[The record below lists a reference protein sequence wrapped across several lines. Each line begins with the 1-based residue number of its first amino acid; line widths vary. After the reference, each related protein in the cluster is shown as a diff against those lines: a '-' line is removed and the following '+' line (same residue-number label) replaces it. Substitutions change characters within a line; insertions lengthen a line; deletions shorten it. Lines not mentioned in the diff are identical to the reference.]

1 MVSGTF
7 HDFKEV
13 ILVVPISFC
22 TFVRMK
28 RLTYIIYTFCG
39 VLLLLSCGQ
48 RYDSTL
54 IAIDSIADADADS
67 AAVLLSRVDTVEISE
82 ANRMYY
88 HLLRAKV
95 DDKRDVLEMTD
106 EQAEQLVTYFED
118 DGDERLLP
126 TAYYYGGRICV
137 ENSNAPQALD
147 YFRKAEVLLT
157 DDHIRPM
164 PEDDH
169 EKALL
174 SKVYSQMGYLFVY
187 RKMYDE
193 ARQCSE
199 QSYKLDK
206 AIRDT
211 IGMIFNLRDIGIS
224 YKWADKER
232 EALPYFY
239 QARILAIEANDEFMK
254 TSVCLQLAG
263 AYLDLNKV
271 DSAKKYAIPLLK
283 TIEQTDSSAVLCLIS
298 KIYQKSNQIDSARY
312 YSQLLLKHGK
322 KYALCQAHQ
331 ILAEINIR
339 KNRSAEALQ
348 HYREYQELKYWI
360 DKANSTEDIA
370 LANSAYN
377 YQKKETENYELK
389 IENDHK
395 EKILLVT
402 IAAIVVLVLV
412 FFLFFNRYRHKQAAK
427 LKELERIKE
436 ELFRQ
441 SEEYRQQSR
450 QQIAEL
456 EVQLQDAGTTNDELR
471 QQLENEK
478 GKLEA
483 SLEMAIVKEREAK
496 QSLRIIR
503 DSKPY
508 RQILHLT
515 NEGTPQAITDE
526 DWKEL
531 SAFVNQEYKGFT
543 TRLNEL
549 CGKMS
554 ELEYRVCLLIKADTD
569 LNKMAEILI
578 KAQPT
583 ISTTRSRLY
592 HKAFGKKG
600 HAKDWDA
607 VIKAL

>member
-1 MVSGTF
+1 
-7 HDFKEV
+7 
-13 ILVVPISFC
+13 
-22 TFVRMK
+22 MK
-28 RLTYIIYTFCG
+28 RLSYIVCTLCG
-39 VLLLLSCGQ
+39 LLLFSCGQ
-48 RYDSTL
+48 RYEPALT
-54 IAIDSIADADADS
+54 AIDSIADADADS
-67 AAVLLSRVDTVEISE
+67 AAVLLSRVDMVEISE

-95 DDKRDVLEMTD
+95 DDKRDVLDMTD

-126 TAYYYGGRICV
+126 TAYYYGGRICA

-157 DDHIRPM
+157 GDHTRPM
-164 PEDDH
+164 PEDNRD
-169 EKALL
+169 KALL
-174 SKVYSQMGYLFVY
+174 SKVYSQMGYLFVD
-187 RKMYDE
+187 RRMYDE

-199 QSYKLDK
+199 QSYELGK
-206 AIRDT
+206 AIHDT

-239 QARILAIEANDEFMK
+239 QARTLANEANDEFMK

-263 AYLDLNKV
+263 TYLDLNKV
-271 DSAKKYAIPLLK
+271 DSAKKYALPLLK
-283 TIEQTDSSAVLCLIS
+283 TIGQTDSSAVLCFTS
-298 KIYQKSNQIDSARY
+298 KLYQKSNQIDSAEY

-322 KYALCQAHQ
+322 KDAICEAHQ

-348 HYREYQELKYWI
+348 HYQKYQELKYWI
-360 DKANSTEDIA
+360 NKANSTADIA
-370 LANSAYN
+370 QANSAYN
-377 YQKKETENYELK
+377 YQKKEAENYELK

-402 IAAIVVLVLV
+402 IAGIVVLVLV
-412 FFLFFNRYRHKQAAK
+412 FFLFFNRYRHRQATK

-436 ELFRQ
+436 EQFRQ

-450 QQIAEL
+450 QRIAEL

-503 DSKPY
+503 DSNAY
-508 RQILHLT
+508 RQILRLT
-515 NEGTPQAITDE
+515 NDGSPQTITDE

-531 SAFVNQEYKGFT
+531 SAIINQEYKGFT

-592 HKAFGKKG
+592 QKAFGKKG

-607 VIKAL
+607 VIKSL

>member
-1 MVSGTF
+1 M
-7 HDFKEV
+7 
-13 ILVVPISFC
+13 SFL
-22 TFVRMK
+22 TRARRGGEHHAGVNPLHSMK

-39 VLLLLSCGQ
+39 VLLLLACGQ
-48 RYDSTL
+48 RYEPAL
-54 IAIDSIADADADS
+54 IAIDSIANANPDS
-67 AAVLLSRVDTVEISE
+67 AAVLLSRVDTVEFSE

-88 HLLRAKV
+88 YLLRAKV
-95 DDKRDVLEMTD
+95 DDQRDALDMTD

-157 DDHIRPM
+157 NDHTRPM
-164 PEDDH
+164 PEDNQD
-169 EKALL
+169 KALL
-174 SKVYSQMGYLFVY
+174 SKVYSQMGYLFVD
-187 RKMYDE
+187 RRMYDE

-199 QSYKLDK
+199 QSYELDK

-239 QARILAIEANDEFMK
+239 QARTLANEANDEFMK

-263 AYLDLNKV
+263 TYLDLNKV
-271 DSAKKYAIPLLK
+271 DSAKKYALPLLK
-283 TIEQTDSSAVLCLIS
+283 TIEQTDSSAVLCFTS
-298 KIYQKSNQIDSARY
+298 KLYQKSNQIDSAEY

-322 KYALCQAHQ
+322 KDAICEAHQ

-339 KNRSAEALQ
+339 KNRSTEALQ
-348 HYREYQELKYWI
+348 HYQKYQELKYWI
-360 DKANSTEDIA
+360 NKANSTADIA
-370 LANSAYN
+370 QANSAYN
-377 YQKKETENYELK
+377 YQKKEAENYELK

-402 IAAIVVLVLV
+402 IAGIVVLVLV
-412 FFLFFNRYRHKQAAK
+412 FFLFFNRYRHRQATK

-450 QQIAEL
+450 QRIAEL

-503 DSKPY
+503 DSNAY
-508 RQILHLT
+508 RQILRLT
-515 NEGTPQAITDE
+515 NDGSPQTITDE

-531 SAFVNQEYKGFT
+531 SAIINQEYKGFT
-543 TRLNEL
+543 IRLNEL

-554 ELEYRVCLLIKADTD
+554 DLEYRVCLLIKADTD
-569 LNKMAEILI
+569 LNRMAEILI

-592 HKAFGKKG
+592 QKAFGKKG

-607 VIKAL
+607 VIKSL

>member
-1 MVSGTF
+1 
-7 HDFKEV
+7 
-13 ILVVPISFC
+13 
-22 TFVRMK
+22 MK
-28 RLTYIIYTFCG
+28 RLHDIVCTLCG
-39 VLLLLSCGQ
+39 LLLFSCGQ
-48 RYDSTL
+48 QYEPEL
-54 IAIDSIADADADS
+54 IAIDSMADTSPDS
-67 AAVLLSRVDTVEISE
+67 AAVLLSKFDTLNVSE
-82 ANRMYY
+82 GNRMYY
-88 HLLRAKV
+88 YLLRAKV
-95 DDKRDVLEMTD
+95 SDHLDQLDATTE
-106 EQAEQLVTYFED
+106 EAEQLVTYFED
-118 DGDERLLP
+118 DGDEHLLP
-126 TAYYYGGRICV
+126 IAYYYGGRICA
-137 ENSNAPQALD
+137 ENSNVPQALD
-147 YFRKAEVLLT
+147 YFHKAEVLLT
-157 DDHIRPM
+157 DGHSLPM
-164 PEDDH
+164 PEDDQD
-169 EKALL
+169 KALL

-187 RKMYDE
+187 RNMYEE
-193 ARQCSE
+193 ARRCSE
-199 QSYKLDK
+199 QSYELDK
-206 AIRDT
+206 DINDT
-211 IGMIFNLRDIGIS
+211 VGMIFNLRDIGIS

-239 QARILAIEANDEFMK
+239 QARTLANKAHDEFMK

-263 AYLDLNKV
+263 TYLDLNKV
-271 DSAKKYAIPLLK
+271 DSAKKYVLPLLNM
-283 TIEQTDSSAVLCLIS
+283 IERTDSTAILSILSDFYHKSNQTDSAE
-298 KIYQKSNQIDSARY
+298 Y
-312 YSQLLLKHGK
+312 YSQRLLLCRRKDAQCH
-322 KYALCQAHQ
+322 AHQ

-348 HYREYQELKYWI
+348 HYREYQELRYWI
-360 DKANSTEDIA
+360 DKANSTADITQ
-370 LANSAYN
+370 ANSAYN
-377 YQKKETENYELK
+377 YQKKEAENYELK

-395 EKILLVT
+395 EKILLMTV
-402 IAAIVVLVLV
+402 AAIIVLVLA
-412 FFLFFNRYRHKQAAK
+412 FFLFFNRYRHRQATK

-450 QQIAEL
+450 QRIAEL

-503 DSKPY
+503 DSNAY
-508 RQILHLT
+508 RQILRLT
-515 NEGTPQAITDE
+515 NDGSPQTITDE

-531 SAFVNQEYKGFT
+531 SAIINQEYKGFT
-543 TRLNEL
+543 QRLFEL

-592 HKAFGKKG
+592 QKAFGKKDS
-600 HAKDWDA
+600 AKDWDA
-607 VIKAL
+607 VINSL

>member
-1 MVSGTF
+1 M
-7 HDFKEV
+7 
-13 ILVVPISFC
+13 
-22 TFVRMK
+22 
-28 RLTYIIYTFCG
+28 
-39 VLLLLSCGQ
+39 
-48 RYDSTL
+48 
-54 IAIDSIADADADS
+54 
-67 AAVLLSRVDTVEISE
+67 TVTN
-82 ANRMYY
+82 ACYP
-88 HLLRAKV
+88 
-95 DDKRDVLEMTD
+95 
-106 EQAEQLVTYFED
+106 Q
-118 DGDERLLP
+118 
-126 TAYYYGGRICV
+126 AYYYGGRICA

-157 DDHIRPM
+157 NDHIRPM
-164 PEDDH
+164 PEDNQD
-169 EKALL
+169 KALL
-174 SKVYSQMGYLFVY
+174 SKVYSQMGYLFVG
-187 RKMYDE
+187 RNMYDE
-193 ARQCSE
+193 AQRCSE
-199 QSYKLDK
+199 LSYELDK
-206 AIRDT
+206 ASRDT
-211 IGMIFNLRDIGIS
+211 VGMIFNLRDIGIS

-239 QARILAIEANDEFMK
+239 QARTLAIEANDEFME

-263 AYLDLNKV
+263 TYLDVNEL
-271 DSAKKYAIPLLK
+271 DSAKKYVLPLLNM
-283 TIEQTDSSAVLCLIS
+283 IERTDSSAVLCFTS
-298 KIYQKSNQIDSARY
+298 KLYQKSNQIDSAEY

-322 KYALCQAHQ
+322 KDAICEAHQ

-348 HYREYQELKYWI
+348 HYREYQELRYWI
-360 DKANSTEDIA
+360 DKANSTADIA
-370 LANSAYN
+370 QANSAYN
-377 YQKKETENYELK
+377 YQMKEAENYELK

-402 IAAIVVLVLV
+402 IAGIVVLVLV
-412 FFLFFNRYRHKQAAK
+412 FFLFFNRYRHRQATK

-436 ELFRQ
+436 EQFQQ

-450 QQIAEL
+450 QRIAEL

-503 DSKPY
+503 DSNAY
-508 RQILHLT
+508 RQILRLT
-515 NEGTPQAITDE
+515 NDGSPQTITDE

-531 SAFVNQEYKGFT
+531 SAIINQEYKGFT
-543 TRLNEL
+543 IRLNEL

-554 ELEYRVCLLIKADTD
+554 DLEYRVCLLIKADTD
-569 LNKMAEILI
+569 LNRMAEILI

-592 HKAFGKKG
+592 QKAFGKKG

-607 VIKAL
+607 VIKSL

>member
-1 MVSGTF
+1 MFFT
-7 HDFKEV
+7 HL
-13 ILVVPISFC
+13 IVPLHS
-22 TFVRMK
+22 MK
-28 RLTYIIYTFCG
+28 RLAYIIYTFCG
-39 VLLLLSCGQ
+39 VLLLLACGQ
-48 RYDSTL
+48 RYEPAL
-54 IAIDSIADADADS
+54 IAIDSIADAEADS
-67 AAVLLSRVDTVEISE
+67 AAVLLSGVDTVEFSE
-82 ANRMYY
+82 ADRMYY
-88 HLLRAKV
+88 HLLRAKI
-95 DDKRDVLEMTD
+95 DDKRDALDMTD

-157 DDHIRPM
+157 GDHTRPT
-164 PEDDH
+164 PADNQD
-169 EKALL
+169 KALL
-174 SKVYSQMGYLFVY
+174 SKVYSQMGYLFVG
-187 RKMYDE
+187 RNMYDE
-193 ARQCSE
+193 ARRCSE
-199 QSYKLDK
+199 LSYELDK
-206 AIRDT
+206 ASRDT
-211 IGMIFNLRDIGIS
+211 VGMIFNLRDIGIS

-239 QARILAIEANDEFMK
+239 QARTLAIEANDEFME

-263 AYLDLNKV
+263 TYLDLNKV
-271 DSAKKYAIPLLK
+271 DSAKKYVLPLLNM
-283 TIEQTDSSAVLCLIS
+283 IERTDSTAILSILSDFYHKSNQTDSAE
-298 KIYQKSNQIDSARY
+298 Y
-312 YSQLLLKHGK
+312 YSQRLLLCRRKDAQCH
-322 KYALCQAHQ
+322 AHQ

-348 HYREYQELKYWI
+348 HYREYQELRYWI
-360 DKANSTEDIA
+360 DKANSTADIA
-370 LANSAYN
+370 QANSAYN
-377 YQKKETENYELK
+377 YQKKEAENYELK
-389 IENDHK
+389 IENDRK
-395 EKILLVT
+395 EKILLLTVT
-402 IAAIVVLVLV
+402 AIIVLVLA
-412 FFLFFNRYRHKQAAK
+412 FFLFFNRYRHRQATK

-450 QQIAEL
+450 QRIAEL

-503 DSKPY
+503 DSNAY
-508 RQILHLT
+508 RQILRLT
-515 NEGTPQAITDE
+515 NDGSPQTITDE

-531 SAFVNQEYKGFT
+531 SAIINQEYKGFT
-543 TRLNEL
+543 IRLNEL

-554 ELEYRVCLLIKADTD
+554 DLEYRVCLLIKADTD
-569 LNKMAEILI
+569 LNRMAEILI

-592 HKAFGKKG
+592 QKAFGKKG

-607 VIKAL
+607 VIKSL

>member
-1 MVSGTF
+1 
-7 HDFKEV
+7 
-13 ILVVPISFC
+13 
-22 TFVRMK
+22 MK
-28 RLTYIIYTFCG
+28 RLHDIVCTLCG
-39 VLLLLSCGQ
+39 LLLFSCGQ
-48 RYDSTL
+48 QYEPEL
-54 IAIDSIADADADS
+54 IAIDSMADTSPDS
-67 AAVLLSRVDTVEISE
+67 AAVLLSKFDTLNVSE
-82 ANRMYY
+82 GNRMYY
-88 HLLRAKV
+88 YLLRAKV
-95 DDKRDVLEMTD
+95 SDHLDQLDATTE
-106 EQAEQLVTYFED
+106 EAEQLVTYFED
-118 DGDERLLP
+118 DGDEHLLP
-126 TAYYYGGRICV
+126 IAYYYGGRICA
-137 ENSNAPQALD
+137 ENSNVPQALD
-147 YFRKAEVLLT
+147 YFHKAEVLLT
-157 DDHIRPM
+157 DGHSLPM
-164 PEDDH
+164 PEDDQD
-169 EKALL
+169 KALL

-187 RKMYDE
+187 RNMYEE
-193 ARQCSE
+193 ARRCSE
-199 QSYKLDK
+199 QSYELDK
-206 AIRDT
+206 DINDT
-211 IGMIFNLRDIGIS
+211 VGMIFNLRDIGIS

-239 QARILAIEANDEFMK
+239 QARTLANKAHDEFMK

-263 AYLDLNKV
+263 TYLDLNKV
-271 DSAKKYAIPLLK
+271 DSAKKYVLPLLNM
-283 TIEQTDSSAVLCLIS
+283 IERTDSTAILSILSDFYHKSNQTDSAE
-298 KIYQKSNQIDSARY
+298 Y
-312 YSQLLLKHGK
+312 YSQRLLLCRRKDAQCH
-322 KYALCQAHQ
+322 AHQ

-348 HYREYQELKYWI
+348 HYREYQELRYWI
-360 DKANSTEDIA
+360 DKANSTADIA
-370 LANSAYN
+370 QANSAYN
-377 YQKKETENYELK
+377 YQKKEAENYELK

-395 EKILLVT
+395 EKILLMTV
-402 IAAIVVLVLV
+402 AAIIVLVLA
-412 FFLFFNRYRHKQAAK
+412 FFLFFNRYRHRQATK

-450 QQIAEL
+450 QRIAEL

-503 DSKPY
+503 DSNAY
-508 RQILHLT
+508 RQILRLT
-515 NEGTPQAITDE
+515 NDGSPQTITDE

-531 SAFVNQEYKGFT
+531 SAIINQEYKGFT
-543 TRLNEL
+543 QRLFEL

-592 HKAFGKKG
+592 QKAFGKKDS
-600 HAKDWDA
+600 AKDWDA
-607 VIKAL
+607 VINSL

>member
-1 MVSGTF
+1 MFFT
-7 HDFKEV
+7 HL
-13 ILVVPISFC
+13 IVPLHS
-22 TFVRMK
+22 MK
-28 RLTYIIYTFCG
+28 RLAYIIYTFCG
-39 VLLLLSCGQ
+39 VLLLFSCGQ
-48 RYDSTL
+48 WYEPALT
-54 IAIDSIADADADS
+54 AIDSIADADADS

-88 HLLRAKV
+88 HLLCAKV
-95 DDKRDVLEMTD
+95 DDKRDVLDMTD

-126 TAYYYGGRICV
+126 TAYYYGGRICA

-157 DDHIRPM
+157 GDHTRPT
-164 PEDDH
+164 PADNQD
-169 EKALL
+169 KALL
-174 SKVYSQMGYLFVY
+174 SKVYSQLGYLFVY
-187 RKMYDE
+187 RRMYDE
-193 ARQCSE
+193 ARQCSK
-199 QSYKLDK
+199 QSYELDK
-206 AIRDT
+206 AICDT
-211 IGMIFNLRDIGIS
+211 VGMIFNLRDIGIS

-239 QARILAIEANDEFMK
+239 QARTLAEEAHDEFMRYY
-254 TSVCLQLAG
+254 VILQLAST
-263 AYLDLNKV
+263 YVDINEL
-271 DSAKKYAIPLLK
+271 DSAKKYGQTLLRN
-283 TIEQTDSSAVLCLIS
+283 IEHIDSTAVLSVIS
-298 KIYQKSNQIDSARY
+298 DIYRKGVAIDSAEY
-312 YSQLLLKHGK
+312 YSLLLLKSSQKDAQCH
-322 KYALCQAHQ
+322 AHQ
-331 ILAEINIR
+331 ILTEIYLQ
-339 KNRSAEALQ
+339 KNRTKEALHHFQ
-348 HYREYQELKYWI
+348 EYKEQKYWI
-360 DKANSTEDIA
+360 DKANSTDDIA
-370 LANSAYN
+370 QANSAYN
-377 YQKKETENYELK
+377 YQKKEAENYELK

-395 EKILLVT
+395 EKILFVT
-402 IAAIVVLVLV
+402 IAGIVVLVLV
-412 FFLFFNRYRHKQAAK
+412 FFLFFNRYRHRQATK

-450 QQIAEL
+450 QRIAEL

-503 DSKPY
+503 DSNAY
-508 RQILHLT
+508 RQILRLT
-515 NEGTPQAITDE
+515 NDGSPQTITDE

-531 SAFVNQEYKGFT
+531 SAIINQEYKGFT
-543 TRLNEL
+543 IRLNEL

-554 ELEYRVCLLIKADTD
+554 DLEYRVCLLIKADTD
-569 LNKMAEILI
+569 LNRMAEILI

-592 HKAFGKKG
+592 QKAFGKKG

-607 VIKAL
+607 VIKSL